1 LICVSTIGIIFSIYA
16 SDNIFEA
23 IFGKTYALKLI
34 PEAEIISS
42 SFTEDS
48 SYSGK
53 SFIISVG
60 YIIVLFVTL
69 LLYNFDFEKHLHF

>member
-42 SFTEDS
+42 SFSEDS
-48 SYSGK
+48 NYTG
-53 SFIISVG
+53 
-60 YIIVLFVTL
+60 
-69 LLYNFDFEKHLHF
+69 